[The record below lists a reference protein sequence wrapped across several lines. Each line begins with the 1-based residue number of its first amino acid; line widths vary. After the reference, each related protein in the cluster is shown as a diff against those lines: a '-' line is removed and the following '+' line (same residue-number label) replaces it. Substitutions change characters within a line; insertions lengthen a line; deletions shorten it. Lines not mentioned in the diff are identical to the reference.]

1 MREFQKA
8 VRRITG
14 ESFML
19 KINKK
24 VEYALMALKF
34 MAEKKSENKSEAALI
49 SAREVCDHFHTPFD
63 TTAKVMQVMNNHD
76 ILTSV
81 KGIRGGYLLNKGLN
95 QITYMDLVQIIEGK
109 EELGR
114 ICSNHKGTCELLG
127 VCNISTPVENL
138 NRKLNSFLEKLTLEE
153 LLQGTSFNKPAPELL
168 KSELPKEL

>member
-1 MREFQKA
+1 
-8 VRRITG
+8 
-14 ESFML
+14 ML

-34 MAEKKSENKSEAALI
+34 MAEKKSENASETPLI

-63 TTAKVMQVMNNHD
+63 TTAKVMQVMNNHE

-81 KGIRGGYLLNKGLN
+81 KGIRGGYLLSKGLD
-95 QITYMDLVQIIEGK
+95 QITYMDLVQMIEGK
-109 EELGR
+109 EEIGR
-114 ICSNHKGTCELLG
+114 ICSNHKGTCELIG

-153 LLQGTSFNKPAPELL
+153 LLQGTSFNTPTTETLA
-168 KSELPKEL
+168 KELQTEI